1 MEETFLRFSI
11 SVVTRSIARQKKFSK
26 KIFVRLT
33 TKDKYVRK
41 LTTKR
46 NCFISDDK
54 KRGGSK
60 VVTGKSFHSEG
71 LVLVLVNET
80 NKSTRHIEK
89 LSLRTLENES
99 VSVDEQNVVK
109 CSRSASSF
117 SQLKKFPTFAKVLF
131 ETMKRQRSAS
141 NRFASC

>member
-1 MEETFLRFSI
+1 MEETFLRFLM
-11 SVVTRSIARQKKFSK
+11 SVVTRSIDREKRFSK
-26 KIFVRLT
+26 KIFVCLT
-33 TKDKYVRK
+33 TKEKCVRK

-46 NCFISDDK
+46 NCFISDDEK
-54 KRGGSK
+54 KGGWN

-80 NKSTRHIEK
+80 NKSTMNIEK

-99 VSVDEQNVVK
+99 VSVDEQIVMK
-109 CSRSASSF
+109 CSQSVSSF
-117 SQLKKFPTFAKVLF
+117 FQLEEFPTFAKVLC

-141 NRFASC
+141 S